1 MTGLPRQ
8 ITLVL
13 ATLLTLVM
21 NYLSNALPLFGNS
34 NGEISD
40 SLPNA
45 FTPAGL
51 TFAIWGVIFLG
62 LLVFAVY
69 QALPGQRGKRYD
81 ALFWPYLLANLLN
94 VGWLLAFQS
103 LHFGL
108 SVLIMLALLASLIWL
123 YVRLSRME
131 LKRSETLALGL
142 PTSLYLGW
150 IAVATIAN
158 VTAWLVSLGYTDGL
172 LGLSGPVWS
181 ALLVVVASLVGA
193 FLLRANRD
201 LAVSGVILWA
211 YWGVYL
217 ARPEHDHRAR
227 WSDRRG
233 PDSAGRR
240 LRAQRQARQRSA
252 AADRLS

>member
-1 MTGLPRQ
+1 MTGLSRQ

-51 TFAIWGVIFLG
+51 TFAIWGIIFLG

-69 QALPGQRGKRYD
+69 QALPGQRGARYD
-81 ALFWPYLLANLLN
+81 ALFWPYMLANLLN
-94 VGWLLAFQS
+94 VSWLLAFQS

-108 SVLIMLALLASLIWL
+108 SVLIMLALLGSLIWL
-123 YVRLSRME
+123 YTRLRSLE

-142 PTSLYLGW
+142 
-150 IAVATIAN
+150 
-158 VTAWLVSLGYTDGL
+158 
-172 LGLSGPVWS
+172 SGPIWS

-217 ARPEHDHRAR
+217 ARPEMTVVLGGLIVGVLILLAAAFVR
-227 WSDRRG
+227 SG
-233 PDSAGRR
+233 KPGSGTRR
-240 LRAQRQARQRSA
+240 LTA
-252 AADRLS
+252 

>member
-1 MTGLPRQ
+1 MTGIPRQ

-34 NGEISD
+34 NGQVSD

-62 LLVFAVY
+62 LAAFAVY
-69 QALPGQRGKRYD
+69 QALPGQQGARYD

-94 VGWLLAFQS
+94 VGWLLTFQS

-108 SVLIMLALLASLIWL
+108 SVLIMLTLLASLIWL
-123 YVRLSRME
+123 YARLRNLD
-131 LKRSETLALGL
+131 LKRGEALALGL

-158 VTAWLVSLGYTDGL
+158 ITAWLVSLGYTNGL

-181 ALLVVVASLVGA
+181 ALLVIVASLMGA

-211 YWGVYL
+211 YYGVYL
-217 ARPEHDHRAR
+217 ARPEATTVLIGLVLGVLILLAAVFVRSGKPGSGA
-227 WSDRRG
+227 
-233 PDSAGRR
+233 RR
-240 LRAQRQARQRSA
+240 LTA
-252 AADRLS
+252 

>member
-40 SLPNA
+40 ALPNA

-51 TFAIWGVIFLG
+51 TFAIWGLIFLG

-69 QALPGQRGKRYD
+69 QALPGQRGERHD

-108 SVLIMLALLASLIWL
+108 SVLIMLALLGSLIWL
-123 YVRLSRME
+123 YVRLRRME
-131 LKRSETLALGL
+131 LNRSETLTLGL

-158 VTAWLVSLGYTDGL
+158 VTAWLVSLGYTGGL

-217 ARPEHDHRAR
+217 ARPSMTIVLGGLIVGILILLAAAFMRSGKPGSGA
-227 WSDRRG
+227 
-233 PDSAGRR
+233 RR
-240 LRAQRQARQRSA
+240 LTA
-252 AADRLS
+252 